1 MPISWQATVRPA
13 LAAAILALLGSA
25 AGAETIALRGGD
37 NLAEAVRRA
46 ADGDVIRLE
55 PGRYSGPVIVEGK
68 RIVIEG
74 PSGGQAVIVPG
85 RSNVLVGAQKDGQV
99 ELSGLKFETSAET
112 PIALFAKGGGIRCA
126 DCTIESA
133 QNQPVYIESGTLALT
148 GSKVS
153 GAGNDV
159 IVASGSAI
167 SLEGTQV
174 EAPKGS
180 PLRMVGATKV
190 AIVSSRLSGH
200 ESTVISGSAL
210 QLRIVDSEIATHQS
224 YGFYF
229 EGGGEIEIERSRMN
243 GGGAGLVAKL
253 GPSAQMRV
261 SGLEARSPEW
271 GIYLEHLGGET
282 PAEVTLDDVRAV
294 GGRGVALR
302 AIGAVHVTV
311 KNSVIASGGAYGVSA
326 ERHAA
331 RLTLEKSVIAA
342 EQVPVI
348 VSHDGTGRIDL
359 VDSVI
364 FPEKRSDHGVIPDDD
379 TQRLSRAITED
390 AALVEELKS
399 GIADF
404 LGGGASTRLE
414 AAVQKARETGASI
427 SMVGLEVVDGA
438 GKARAAPFN
447 VVHAETLEVVAESEN
462 GAPVPVPPGFYIVEL
477 REDALLTTELEVNG
491 GSATARIEIPEALWL
506 DANLE
511 GEESR
516 VTLFRPIA
524 EEKVREVFSAA
535 AFNYA
540 FHSRISRRAKATDAD
555 VEAALDVAR
564 RFVSARMSPP
574 KENGTQAEWD
584 RYIAWSGAVVQAL
597 KILAKAG
604 TADDVALIAEA
615 VGAKGTVAADTSLMH
630 LAYLEQRLGLLA
642 NGRVAAY
649 ADGQDPNIAAYAL
662 VLLDYY
668 GVAGAKERLFALA
681 ADGELWGVLQPLARE
696 RIAQRL
702 IGLDDPRVG
711 EIASAAL
718 QRALEHIPAFE
729 AKRYQPFL
737 DELTRPF
744 FSYLAVFGSTEEKRT
759 IIEVFDR
766 GGYWKGWLARPLAMI
781 AIDPRPFIEEF
792 TEQEISR
799 KIIDTSSPATCAL
812 WRLRDEAELAALY
825 EMLIDA
831 NARYWR
837 DAVRKNTGSSLSEA
851 YAIQARTARLL
862 FAPCRPDEV
871 AADVYYKDKVNSSTV
886 FPGNWFPAFRTV
898 DALREVMT
906 KRPFDRAPLE
916 AAPVDIGLTA
926 WQQLEHVRWSSF
938 RDERMAMYRAFTKS
952 GDDEVNGAVDDGIE
966 RRVYVLRHVV
976 KDSYSGAING
986 HLEVRPMAEG
996 GKLVIGVR
1004 LRQAAWYNSFGGI
1017 ADMIATGGD
1026 RNQWAHHAYVVDGG
1040 RKLIEHIALHRDGTV
1055 VPLVEEGRDAEG
1067 FFRFTTD
1074 LSVDDLS
1081 RLVLEIRL
1089 ALFEDRR
1096 SFQFDVFASK
1106 LARNRPVQ

>member
-1 MPISWQATVRPA
+1 M
-13 LAAAILALLGSA
+13 
-25 AGAETIALRGGD
+25 
-37 NLAEAVRRA
+37 
-46 ADGDVIRLE
+46 
-55 PGRYSGPVIVEGK
+55 
-68 RIVIEG
+68 
-74 PSGGQAVIVPG
+74 
-85 RSNVLVGAQKDGQV
+85 
-99 ELSGLKFETSAET
+99 
-112 PIALFAKGGGIRCA
+112 
-126 DCTIESA
+126 
-133 QNQPVYIESGTLALT
+133 
-148 GSKVS
+148 
-153 GAGNDV
+153 
-159 IVASGSAI
+159 
-167 SLEGTQV
+167 
-174 EAPKGS
+174 
-180 PLRMVGATKV
+180 
-190 AIVSSRLSGH
+190 
-200 ESTVISGSAL
+200 
-210 QLRIVDSEIATHQS
+210 
-224 YGFYF
+224 
-229 EGGGEIEIERSRMN
+229 
-243 GGGAGLVAKL
+243 
-253 GPSAQMRV
+253 
-261 SGLEARSPEW
+261 
-271 GIYLEHLGGET
+271 
-282 PAEVTLDDVRAV
+282 
-294 GGRGVALR
+294 
-302 AIGAVHVTV
+302 
-311 KNSVIASGGAYGVSA
+311 
-326 ERHAA
+326 
-331 RLTLEKSVIAA
+331 
-342 EQVPVI
+342 
-348 VSHDGTGRIDL
+348 
-359 VDSVI
+359 
-364 FPEKRSDHGVIPDDD
+364 
-379 TQRLSRAITED
+379 
-390 AALVEELKS
+390 
-399 GIADF
+399 
-404 LGGGASTRLE
+404 
-414 AAVQKARETGASI
+414 
-427 SMVGLEVVDGA
+427 
-438 GKARAAPFN
+438 
-447 VVHAETLEVVAESEN
+447 
-462 GAPVPVPPGFYIVEL
+462 
-477 REDALLTTELEVNG
+477 
-491 GSATARIEIPEALWL
+491 
-506 DANLE
+506 
-511 GEESR
+511 
-516 VTLFRPIA
+516 
-524 EEKVREVFSAA
+524 
-535 AFNYA
+535 
-540 FHSRISRRAKATDAD
+540 
-555 VEAALDVAR
+555 
-564 RFVSARMSPP
+564 
-574 KENGTQAEWD
+574 
-584 RYIAWSGAVVQAL
+584 
-597 KILAKAG
+597 
-604 TADDVALIAEA
+604 
-615 VGAKGTVAADTSLMH
+615 
-630 LAYLEQRLGLLA
+630 
-642 NGRVAAY
+642 
-649 ADGQDPNIAAYAL
+649 
-662 VLLDYY
+662 
-668 GVAGAKERLFALA
+668 
-681 ADGELWGVLQPLARE
+681 
-696 RIAQRL
+696 
-702 IGLDDPRVG
+702 
-711 EIASAAL
+711 
-718 QRALEHIPAFE
+718 
-729 AKRYQPFL
+729 
-737 DELTRPF
+737 TRPF
-744 FSYLAVFGSTEEKRT
+744 FGYLAVFGSTEEKRT

-831 NARYWR
+831 NARYWG